1 MILLV
6 KIHKEEEPN
15 SMAEKIV
22 KLTLSDQIYNI
33 LQKDIIDGVIPLGGK
48 LTNRELQERFQVSS
62 TPVRDAIHKLFQN
75 GLVEDVTKTGAQIIS
90 FDPDYSKEVNEF
102 ISALACEAMLMTAQI
117 TDQEHIAK
125 ELYRYQ
131 NEMIEAEDSNLYFE
145 ADINY
150 HNCFFEHCGNRVLK
164 ETYERYD
171 LIRILLTRYAIR
183 TPEEK
188 TATIRQHQ
196 AITEAYVSGSH
207 ELAKKLIN
215 KHYRYGIWQINDYF
229 SRQ

>member
-15 SMAEKIV
+15 SMAEKII

-90 FDPDYSKEVNEF
+90 FDPDYSK
-102 ISALACEAMLMTAQI
+102 
-117 TDQEHIAK
+117 
-125 ELYRYQ
+125 
-131 NEMIEAEDSNLYFE
+131 
-145 ADINY
+145 
-150 HNCFFEHCGNRVLK
+150 
-164 ETYERYD
+164 
-171 LIRILLTRYAIR
+171 
-183 TPEEK
+183 
-188 TATIRQHQ
+188 
-196 AITEAYVSGSH
+196 
-207 ELAKKLIN
+207 
-215 KHYRYGIWQINDYF
+215 
-229 SRQ
+229 

>member
-102 ISALACEAMLMTAQI
+102 ISALACEAMLMT
-117 TDQEHIAK
+117 DQEHIAK

-150 HNCFFEHCGNRVLK
+150 HNCFFEHCGNRFLK

>member
-1 MILLV
+1 MTLLV

-15 SMAEKIV
+15 SMAEKII

-33 LQKDIIDGVIPLGGK
+33 LQKDIIDGIIPLGGK
-48 LTNRELQERFQVSS
+48 LTNRDLQELFQVSS

-117 TDQEHIAK
+117 ADQEQIAK

-131 NEMIEAEDSNLYFE
+131 NEMIKAEDSNLYFE

-150 HNCFFEHCGNRVLK
+150 HNCFFEHCGNRFLK

-207 ELAKKLIN
+207 ELAKKLIS

>member
-1 MILLV
+1 MTLLV

-150 HNCFFEHCGNRVLK
+150 HNCFFEHCGNRFLK

-188 TATIRQHQ
+188 TATIRQH
-196 AITEAYVSGSH
+196 
-207 ELAKKLIN
+207 
-215 KHYRYGIWQINDYF
+215 
-229 SRQ
+229 

>member
-1 MILLV
+1 
-6 KIHKEEEPN
+6 
-15 SMAEKIV
+15 MAEKIV

-33 LQKDIIDGVIPLGGK
+33 LQEDILSGTIPLGGK

-75 GLVEDVTKTGAQIIS
+75 GLVWDVTKTGAQIIS

-102 ISALACEAMLMTAQI
+102 ISALACEAMTMTAQKGS
-117 TDQEHIAK
+117 QEQIAD
-125 ELYRYQ
+125 ELYQYQ
-131 NEMIEAEDSNLYFE
+131 NAMAKAEDDDAYFN
-145 ADINY
+145 ADIKY
-150 HNCFFEHCGNRVLK
+150 HNCFLHYCENRFLK

-183 TPEEK
+183 TIEDK
-188 TATIRQHQ
+188 TTAIRQHQ
-196 AITEAYVSGSH
+196 AITEAYVSGSY

-229 SRQ
+229 AKQ

>member
-1 MILLV
+1 
-6 KIHKEEEPN
+6 
-15 SMAEKIV
+15 MAEKIV

-150 HNCFFEHCGNRVLK
+150 HNCFFEH
-164 ETYERYD
+164 
-171 LIRILLTRYAIR
+171 
-183 TPEEK
+183 
-188 TATIRQHQ
+188 
-196 AITEAYVSGSH
+196 
-207 ELAKKLIN
+207 
-215 KHYRYGIWQINDYF
+215 
-229 SRQ
+229 